1 MRALRVIVPL
11 LLLCSAATI
20 VVVAGGAGGAGRPRS
35 KDAHVTVDWTP
46 CSGYKNLRC
55 AKVPVPTVYGHP
67 KEGTV
72 NLAVVMVPST
82 SAHPKGDIFMNPG
95 GPGGSGV
102 QFLEQSYTSF
112 PASLRGQ
119 FNLVSWDPRGI
130 GASTPAVTCDTPQ
143 QLIAY
148 ARVTPA
154 PDDAAQIKQVVDST
168 KAYVK
173 SCVRNTPRLLLEN
186 VGTRVTIEDLDSL
199 RADLGQ
205 SKLNYI
211 GFSYGTFL
219 GELYAQRYPS
229 HIRTMVLDGVIDPAL
244 GLVGS
249 DRTQALG
256 FEGDLSAFFTWCDS
270 NSSCHKLLPQ
280 GAKNGYDSLIAR
292 FAAGDDETV
301 YFKQQYG
308 GTQKVT
314 LGDAYLGVIMT
325 LYSKSYWSLL
335 GQAISEALKG
345 NGDLLQEL
353 AFSYLGLNQNGSWSN
368 EEAANIAINCV
379 DSPSPHSL
387 SFYENLA
394 SELAKVAPNF
404 GTAEAWGSLACAYWP
419 IPPEGSPQVI
429 HAPGTPK
436 ILVVGSTNDPAT
448 PYVWAQAVARQL
460 DNAEL
465 LTRDGSGH
473 TAYFFSSCIR
483 SDVDNYFVTTKL
495 PPPNTVC
502 PSN

>member
-1 MRALRVIVPL
+1 MRAVRILLPL
-11 LLLCSAATI
+11 LLLASVATGA
-20 VVVAGGAGGAGRPRS
+20 VFAGGTSGAVRARQHGAR
-35 KDAHVTVDWTP
+35 VTVNWTA

-55 AKVPVPTVYGHP
+55 AKVPVPMVYGHP
-67 KEGTV
+67 QEGTV
-72 NLAVVMVPST
+72 DLAVVMLPST
-82 SAHPKGDIFMNPG
+82 SAHPQGDIFMNPG

-102 QFLEQSYTSF
+102 QFLEESYDAF
-112 PASLRGQ
+112 PSALRAE

-130 GASTPAVTCDTPQ
+130 GASTPAVDCDTSK

-154 PDDAAQIKQVVDST
+154 PENATQINEVVDST
-168 KAYVK
+168 KAYVR
-173 SCVRNTPRLLLEN
+173 SCVQNTPKLLLEN
-186 VGTRVTIEDLDSL
+186 VGTRVTIEDLDTL

-256 FEGDLSAFFTWCDS
+256 FEGDLSAFFSWCNA
-270 NSSCHKLLPQ
+270 NSSCHKELPQ
-280 GAKNGYDSLIAR
+280 GAKQAYDSLMSR
-292 FAAGDDETV
+292 FASGATETV
-301 YFKQQYG
+301 DFKAQYG
-308 GTQKVT
+308 GTQPVT
-314 LGDAYLGVIMT
+314 LGDAYLGVIDT
-325 LYSKSYWSLL
+325 LYAQSYWPYL
-335 GQAISEALKG
+335 GQAISDSLKG
-345 NGDLLQEL
+345 NGDLLLEL
-353 AFSYLGLNQNGSWSN
+353 AFSYLGLNPNGTWSN
-368 EEAANIAINCV
+368 EEAANVAINCV
-379 DSPSPHSL
+379 DSPSPRGL

-394 SELAKVAPNF
+394 SELSKVAPDF
-404 GTAEAWGSLACAYWP
+404 GDAEAWGSLACAYWP
-419 IPPEGSPQVI
+419 IAPEGSPQVI

-436 ILVVGSTNDPAT
+436 ILVVGSTDDPAT
-448 PYVWAQAVARQL
+448 PYVWAKAVAHQL

-465 LTRDGSGH
+465 LTRNGSGH
-473 TAYFFSSCIR
+473 TAYFFSKCIR
-483 SDVDNYFVTTKL
+483 ADVDNYFLTTKL